1 MQSRYVPFLFAL
13 SVLVLSACGS
23 DDDPAGPGGAGT
35 SDTTA
40 PAAVTDL
47 QVVTLDETTATI
59 IWTAP
64 GDDDLVGTAAEYQI
78 GYAAEPITGV
88 SWPSCTMLPVCPT
101 PTPAGSRQST
111 PIETPPVPDIYV
123 ALKTVDESGNWSG
136 LSNVAHGHIPTIFD
150 VIQLTTQG
158 SNRDPCLS
166 DGFVTWVGTMEAY
179 TDEILIAGL
188 GGAGASPTV
197 LTDNGGEKA
206 QPSSHG
212 REKIVWQGRGDG
224 GDDWEIFVY
233 SYQSV
238 PRYRAFTD
246 NEVRDL
252 FPVLAGAGNFAWQY
266 GSTMFEEIHY
276 WNASMNEKITLTN
289 ECCPTNRYS
298 NGRPVADAFT
308 VVWNRYDRTGSGE
321 NRTYMWN
328 GTRRDITDDLGGSA
342 AHDFSLDDGTLAYEW
357 SASPST
363 IMYWD
368 GMTVR
373 EIGDGSAPSL
383 DDGAIAFEA
392 WDGHD
397 WEIYFW
403 DGMSIE
409 QITDND
415 FGDYD
420 PSLSG
425 NLLAWS
431 GRPSGPGGLYQ
442 IFYTRL
448 PER

>member
-1 MQSRYVPFLFAL
+1 MQSRYGLFLFAL
-13 SVLVLSACGS
+13 SIVGLSACGS
-23 DDDPAGPGGAGT
+23 DDDPAGPGGSDT

-47 QVVTLDETTATI
+47 QILTFDEAMATI

-64 GDDDLVGTAAEYQI
+64 GDDDLDGTATEYQI
-78 GYAAEPITGV
+78 GYAAEPITTA
-88 SWPSCTMLPVCPT
+88 SWSSCTMLSVCPA
-101 PTPAGSRQST
+101 PTPAGSQQSAQ
-111 PIETPPVPDIYV
+111 IETPSVPDVYV
-123 ALKTVDESGNWSG
+123 ALKTVDESDNWSG
-136 LSNVAHGHIPTIFD
+136 LSNVAHGHIPTTFD
-150 VIQLTTQG
+150 VVQLTFEG
-158 SNRDPCLS
+158 NNKHPCLD
-166 DGFVTWVGTMEAY
+166 DGFVTWVGTREAY
-179 TDEILIAGL
+179 TDEIWIAGL
-188 GGAGASPTV
+188 SGVSASPKV
-197 LTDNGGEKA
+197 LTDNGGEKGH
-206 QPSSHG
+206 PSSHG
-212 REKIVWQGRGDG
+212 REKIAWHGRADG

-238 PRYRAFTD
+238 PRFRAITD
-246 NEVRDL
+246 NDVRDL
-252 FPVLAGAGNFAWQY
+252 FPVLAGAGNFAWQHGY
-266 GSTMFEEIHY
+266 TMIEEIHY
-276 WNASMNEKITLTN
+276 WNASLHEEITLTD
-289 ECCPTNRYS
+289 ECCPTSRYS
-298 NGRPVADAFT
+298 NGPPVADEFT

-342 AHDFSLDDGTLAYEW
+342 AHDFSLDNGTLAYEW
-357 SASPST
+357 SATPST
-363 IMYWD
+363 IKYWD
-368 GMTVR
+368 GTTVQ
-373 EIGDGSAPSL
+373 EIGNGSDPSL
-383 DDGAIAFEA
+383 DDGAIAFEV

-415 FGDYD
+415 FGDFD

-425 NLLAWS
+425 NLLAWA
-431 GRPSGPGGLYQ
+431 GRPSGPVGLYQ